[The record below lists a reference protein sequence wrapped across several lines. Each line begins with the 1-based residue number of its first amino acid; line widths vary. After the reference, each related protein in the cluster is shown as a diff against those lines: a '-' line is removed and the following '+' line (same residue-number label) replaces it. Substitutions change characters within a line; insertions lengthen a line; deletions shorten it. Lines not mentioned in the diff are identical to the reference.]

1 MNIISIGEL
10 IRQRRIELG
19 LTQEQLCE
27 GICEPSNISRIES
40 GGQIP
45 SRSKLTALLQRLNLP
60 SERYYALLSDI
71 EVEITNLQSEITSHV
86 VRREHE
92 EGLHKLVRLENLIEK
107 DDNILRQFVL
117 ASKVALG
124 QIIDN
129 SIVHYSFN
137 DRLEMLYEAIRLTVP
152 KFDIDDLTNHLLSS
166 DEIKI
171 INQIAITY
179 KYEQQYKTAISIFYE
194 LMRYI
199 RKHLHTLSQSIEI
212 APVII
217 LIAYNYCHVL
227 NLAQRYD
234 DSLEIAELGLQYSK
248 SLRNSSYLGSFLLV
262 KANDLYHL
270 HKQEE
275 SQRYYLQSYYV
286 YCALDDE
293 ECQIE
298 AKEDLE
304 NLFGIVVD

>member
-45 SRSKLTALLQRLNLP
+45 SRSRLTALLHRLYLP
-60 SERYYALLSDI
+60 SERYYALLSDT
-71 EVEITNLQSEITSHV
+71 EVEISNLQSEITSHI
-86 VRREHE
+86 VRREHK
-92 EGLHKLVRLENLIEK
+92 EGLQKLERLENLIEK
-107 DDNILRQFVL
+107 DDNILKQFVL

-124 QIIDN
+124 QIIDD
-129 SIVHYSFN
+129 SAVHYSF
-137 DRLEMLYEAIRLTVP
+137 DERLELLYEAIRLTVP

-179 KYEQQYKTAISIFYE
+179 KYGQQYKTAISIFYE

-199 RKHLHTLSQSIEI
+199 KKHWRTLSQSTET

-217 LIAYNYCHVL
+217 LVAYNYCHVL
-227 NLAQRYD
+227 NLAGRYD
-234 DSLEIAELGLQYSK
+234 DSLEIAELGLKYSK
-248 SLRNSSYLGSFLLV
+248 ALRNSSYLGSLLFI
-262 KANDLYHL
+262 KANNLYHL

-275 SQRYYLQSYYV
+275 SQKYYLQSYYV

-298 AKEDLE
+298 AKEDLK